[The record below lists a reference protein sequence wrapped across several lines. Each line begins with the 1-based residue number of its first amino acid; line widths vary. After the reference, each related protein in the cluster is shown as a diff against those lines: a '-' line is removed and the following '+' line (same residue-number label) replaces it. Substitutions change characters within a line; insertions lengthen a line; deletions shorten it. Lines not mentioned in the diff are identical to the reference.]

1 VIKKT
6 PVKGT
11 KTVKV
16 TFTLPKDQSPTKVSV
31 VGDFNGWN
39 PLSHPLRLRSN
50 GTRSVAVTLPA
61 GGRYAFRYLA
71 EGGHWHDDTAADAF
85 EPNGAGGFNSILE
98 T

>member
-1 VIKKT
+1 MIKKT

-16 TFTLPKDQSPTKVSV
+16 TFTLPKDRPGTKVSV

-39 PLSHPLRLRSN
+39 PLSHPLRPRSN
-50 GTRSVAVTLPA
+50 GTRSVQVPLPA
-61 GGRYAFRYLA
+61 GQRYAFRYLG
-71 EGGHWHDDTAADAF
+71 EGGQWLNDETATELEGD
-85 EPNGAGGFNSILE
+85 NSVLH